1 MLTKREQVIP
11 DEEAGD
17 DAGVDDADADFE
29 EDAPAPATKKARPS
43 EHDASAE
50 VAPKAKISMQPNS
63 AIKLDVP
70 ADQQDAVVRFSFGF
84 PLADHSNKTIDGWCV
99 GTPGLW
105 LLFWLIAFSFSCKLS
120 LTASTHRRAWV
131 SSFRG
136 QKLVNI
142 REFYLDKDSGV
153 FKFSKKGLAL
163 TPDQF
168 RALVAAAPDLEQGL
182 SA

>member
-70 ADQQDAVVRFSFGF
+70 ADQQDAVMGGVSVLRVCGCFFG
-84 PLADHSNKTIDGWCV
+84 S
-99 GTPGLW
+99 
-105 LLFWLIAFSFSCKLS
+105 SLS
-120 LTASTHRRAWV
+120 LFPASSR
-131 SSFRG
+131 
-136 QKLVNI
+136 
-142 REFYLDKDSGV
+142 
-153 FKFSKKGLAL
+153 
-163 TPDQF
+163 
-168 RALVAAAPDLEQGL
+168 
-182 SA
+182 